1 MRVRCCE
8 QGCCVCGCRC
18 IYSDRMPLLR
28 ASRHLS
34 AVRSKVGSG
43 SIDRRMTDLPAWLN
57 SRQDTAS
64 FTKAERERERLR
76 SGGSGYRAR
85 MSSKQASDRERER
98 EREQNSTIQSTLS
111 RATKIN
117 HFPHTVKQTF
127 LCDVKPINP
136 ILSQC
141 HSVSDIIRPFIDFGR
156 GSLVNI
162 YP

>member
-1 MRVRCCE
+1 
-8 QGCCVCGCRC
+8 
-18 IYSDRMPLLR
+18 MPLLR

-98 EREQNSTIQSTLS
+98 ERERAKFHYTIHTIQSNQDQSLS
-111 RATKIN
+111 
-117 HFPHTVKQTF
+117 PH
-127 LCDVKPINP
+127 
-136 ILSQC
+136 SQA
-141 HSVSDIIRPFIDFGR
+141 DIP
-156 GSLVNI
+156 L
-162 YP
+162 

>member
-98 EREQNSTIQSTLS
+98 ERESKIPLYNPHYPEQPRSITFPTQSS
-111 RATKIN
+111 R
-117 HFPHTVKQTF
+117 
-127 LCDVKPINP
+127 
-136 ILSQC
+136 
-141 HSVSDIIRPFIDFGR
+141 HSSVTSSPSIR
-156 GSLVNI
+156 S
-162 YP
+162 